1 MEILDPV
8 SWMRENK
15 RAEGREGEERNV
27 MGCPRAKQRELI
39 WKTADFMDISFMQ
52 CPGHSLWHV
61 LMCVVSFI

>member
-27 MGCPRAKQRELI
+27 MGCPRAKAEGTDLENSRLY
-39 WKTADFMDISFMQ
+39 
-52 CPGHSLWHV
+52 GHLVYAMPWSLTLACLNV
-61 LMCVVSFI
+61 RG